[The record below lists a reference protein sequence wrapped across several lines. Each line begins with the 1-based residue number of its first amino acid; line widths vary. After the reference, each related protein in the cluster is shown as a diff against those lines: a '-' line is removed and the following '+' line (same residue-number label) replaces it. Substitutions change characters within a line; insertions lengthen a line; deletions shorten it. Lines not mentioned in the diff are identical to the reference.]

1 MKYMD
6 MNLIMLNNFLN
17 WLSVS
22 GFNNLHILESIKIYL
37 MMLPSIALV
46 QCLIVKNS
54 RKLDNGYNLHRVI
67 TVQIFCFLCVG
78 ILTTTGVPNI
88 KYIIAHKYSL
98 DLDIINYSKAAM
110 ERLSPITAKL
120 IYLFNPAEI
129 HINPYRM
136 YFNDQMSYILNVILF
151 VPFGFLFSALSI
163 DKSKIGWKRIALI
176 GFLFSFSIEF
186 MQLFNRRT
194 TDLDDLITNTFGAVL
209 GFIIYIILYKKKKLD
224 FITNIQCSGSFL
236 TVYECEIYLVLIY
249 ILWLLNPV

>member
-6 MNLIMLNNFLN
+6 VNLIMLNNFLN
-17 WLSVS
+17 WLSIS

-37 MMLPSIALV
+37 IMLPFIVLV
-46 QCLIVKNS
+46 QCLIVKSSHNIGN
-54 RKLDNGYNLHRVI
+54 DYNLRRII

-98 DLDIINYSKAAM
+98 DLDIISYSKAAM

-151 VPFGFLFSALSI
+151 VPFGFLYSVLSI
-163 DKSKIGWKRIALI
+163 DKSKIGWKRIAAI
-176 GFLFSFSIEF
+176 SFLFSFSIEF

-209 GFIIYIILYKKKKLD
+209 GFIIYIILYKKKKLN
-224 FITNIQCSGSFL
+224 FITNIQYSGSL
-236 TVYECEIYLVLIY
+236 TTIYECEIYLVLIY